1 MLIPETNWHEMGI
14 SKIHLNVVIPSL
26 PDLQK

>member
-1 MLIPETNWHEMGI
+1 VLIPEINWHEMGI
-14 SKIHLNVVIPSL
+14 SKIHLNVFIPSP